1 MRGICQQIERGM
13 AGTEAGTKDG
23 GGGGRTCQGDCP
35 SAALLLLLLDA
46 LVSGV
51 SRGKLALLGLVLI
64 PVQIVLDERVA
75 LERVGERTDLPLP
88 LESLWGSEWKT
99 WSKDCVSFLD
109 FLAPCSWSLACV
121 FLLGIHRFHR
131 YLPGRLVVGRI
142 ARRTFE

>member
-1 MRGICQQIERGM
+1 M

-35 SAALLLLLLDA
+35 SAALLLLLLGA

-51 SRGKLALLGLVLI
+51 SRGELALSRLVLI

-88 LESLWGSEWKT
+88 LESLRGFAMEDVVERLCEFSRFSGSM
-99 WSKDCVSFLD
+99 
-109 FLAPCSWSLACV
+109 SWSLACV
-121 FLLGIHRFHR
+121 LLLGIRRSHR